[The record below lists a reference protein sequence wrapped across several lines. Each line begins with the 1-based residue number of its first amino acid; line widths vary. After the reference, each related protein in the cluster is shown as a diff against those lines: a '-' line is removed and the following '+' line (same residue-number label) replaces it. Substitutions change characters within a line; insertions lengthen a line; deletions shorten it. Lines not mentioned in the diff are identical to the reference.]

1 MAGSL
6 KPENDFVAKHWQR
19 IPEWQLAAGFLPAD
33 SREQQL
39 DYLALQNE
47 WWLARAIADET
58 PRVAKLA
65 WWAEELRGWSRGM
78 RRHPLGAQLHSASA
92 HWDAV
97 ADALTQDST
106 ALLAKALS
114 EVDAEILGI
123 GTPHALLQTIVA
135 METALL
141 AVDEAAEWPSN
152 RKRPAGPLP
161 RLRAMQYSIL
171 AARSANARHT
181 VALSPLRALLIS
193 WNAARKSK

>member
-19 IPEWQLAAGFLPAD
+19 IPEWQLAAGFLPEA
-33 SREQQL
+33 SRTLQL

-58 PRVAKLA
+58 PRFAKLS

-78 RRHPLGAQLHSASA
+78 RRHPLGAQLYSASGR
-92 HWDAV
+92 WSAV

-106 ALLAKALS
+106 QLLVNALS

-123 GTPHALLQTIVA
+123 ATPGASLQRIVA

-141 AVDEAAEWPSN
+141 ETDETAEWPS
-152 RKRPAGPLP
+152 KRSRESEPLS
-161 RLRAMQYSIL
+161 RLRAMQHSIL
-171 AARSANARHT
+171 AARYAKSRRT